1 MNQKKSGGI
10 MALLHGPRLV
20 LIGLAALVLCG
31 CGFQLRSYDFQ
42 SNVESYALAGKTR
55 LQIAAPLRQALSQAR
70 VSEADVAQASVVV
83 ELLDQR
89 RERRSIS
96 TGSSARAA
104 EYETSYAVQY
114 RILKGAAELSP
125 ATWIERQR
133 VYRID
138 RGNIVGSSEEQA
150 LLEREMMQDIAGQII
165 RAMDAV
171 TRTAAQSADNA
182 G

>member
-1 MNQKKSGGI
+1 

-20 LIGLAALVLCG
+20 LIGLAALLLCG
-31 CGFQLRSYDFQ
+31 CGFQLRVTTFKATSKLCTGRQDQ
-42 SNVESYALAGKTR
+42 

-104 EYETSYAVQY
+104 ECETSYAVQY

-133 VYRID
+133 VI
-138 RGNIVGSSEEQA
+138 G
-150 LLEREMMQDIAGQII
+150 
-165 RAMDAV
+165 
-171 TRTAAQSADNA
+171 
-182 G
+182 